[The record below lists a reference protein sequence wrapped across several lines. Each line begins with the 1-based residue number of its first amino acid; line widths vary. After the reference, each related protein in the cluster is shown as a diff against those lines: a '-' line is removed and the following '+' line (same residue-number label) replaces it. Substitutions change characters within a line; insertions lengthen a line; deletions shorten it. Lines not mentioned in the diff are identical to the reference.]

1 MSSTD
6 KIMFDFSSKFNI
18 KLKSNIQLNSGK
30 NYYWINT
37 YYFNIEAHGDTSGTY
52 IGGNVS
58 DAMMVNG
65 MCFVQ
70 FNLTGNY
77 INDRGSWL
85 EFVSGDGY
93 GSKIYSTYLSDSEK
107 HSGGNPLNIYQGIRQ
122 MKLVIDTTQV
132 CTLSPNNL
140 LFHIWRINC
149 R

>member
-18 KLKSNIQLNSGK
+18 ALKSNIQLNSGK

-37 YYFNIEAHGDTSGTY
+37 YYFNIEASGDTSGTY
-52 IGGNVS
+52 IGGDVS
-58 DAMMVNG
+58 DTMSVNG

-70 FNLTGNY
+70 FHLTGNY

-107 HSGGNPLNIYQGIRQ
+107 HSGGNPLNLYFGIRH
-122 MKLVIDTTQV
+122 MELVIDTTQA
-132 CTLSPNNL
+132 CTLFPHNL
-140 LFHIWRINC
+140 VFYIWRFKV
-149 R
+149 